1 MAKRQA
7 MYNRVNFSMDKM
19 TKDFRKILDRYLPK
33 FEEQPQQVD
42 LKLPKLKKVDDKPNE
57 IKLPKGWL
65 NLLESE
71 FSKGYMSDIKTF
83 LYSEYSNNKIIYPSK
98 SLIFNAFNLCDFDE
112 VKVIILG
119 QDPYHGPD
127 QAHGLSF
134 SVRKNIPF
142 PPSLKNII
150 KELENDIGVKFNQ
163 NDGNLSKWAKQGVF
177 LLNTTLTV
185 EKSKPLSHSKIGW
198 ELFTDK
204 VIELLSEKKQNLVFI
219 LWGKHA
225 QAKNQ
230 LIDNSKHLV
239 ISSTHPSPLSAHRGF
254 FGSKPFSQT
263 NNFLLSKNIK
273 EINW

>member
-1 MAKRQA
+1 M
-7 MYNRVNFSMDKM
+7 N
-19 TKDFRKILDRYLPK
+19 
-33 FEEQPQQVD
+33 
-42 LKLPKLKKVDDKPNE
+42 NE

-71 FSKGYMSDIKTF
+71 FSKKYMSDIKTF

-98 SLIFNAFNLCDFDE
+98 SLIFNAFNLCDFEE

-150 KELENDIGVKFNQ
+150 KELENDIGVKFQQ
-163 NDGNLSKWAKQGVF
+163 NDGNLSKCAKQGVF

-263 NNFLLSKNIK
+263 NKFLISKNIN

>member
-1 MAKRQA
+1 M
-7 MYNRVNFSMDKM
+7 S
-19 TKDFRKILDRYLPK
+19 
-33 FEEQPQQVD
+33 
-42 LKLPKLKKVDDKPNE
+42 E
-57 IKLPKGWL
+57 IK
-65 NLLESE
+65 N
-71 FSKGYMSDIKTF
+71 F
-83 LYSEYSNNKIIYPSK
+83 LYREYSKNKIIYPSK
-98 SLIFNAFNLCDFDE
+98 SLIFNAFNLCDFEE

-150 KELENDIGVKFNQ
+150 KELENDIGVKFQQ

-263 NNFLLSKNIK
+263 NKFLLSNNIK

>member
-1 MAKRQA
+1 MK
-7 MYNRVNFSMDKM
+7 
-19 TKDFRKILDRYLPK
+19 
-33 FEEQPQQVD
+33 
-42 LKLPKLKKVDDKPNE
+42 NE

-225 QAKNQ
+225 QAKDQ

>member
-1 MAKRQA
+1 MK
-7 MYNRVNFSMDKM
+7 
-19 TKDFRKILDRYLPK
+19 
-33 FEEQPQQVD
+33 
-42 LKLPKLKKVDDKPNE
+42 NE

-71 FSKGYMSDIKTF
+71 FSKKYMSDIKTF
-83 LYSEYSNNKIIYPSK
+83 LFSEYSNNKIIYPSK

-150 KELENDIGVKFNQ
+150 KELENDIGVKFQQ
-163 NDGNLSKWAKQGVF
+163 NDGDLSKWAKQGVF

-219 LWGKHA
+219 LWGKNA

-230 LIDNSKHLV
+230 IIDNSKHLI
-239 ISSTHPSPLSAHRGF
+239 ISSSHPSPLSAHRGF

-263 NNFLLSKNIK
+263 NKYLMSNNIK

>member
-1 MAKRQA
+1 MEEYVTLEIENGIGTIEFFHPQS
-7 MYNRVNFSMDKM
+7 NSLPGHLLSLL
-19 TKDFRKILDRYLPK
+19 TKTIIDA
-33 FEEQPQQVD
+33 
-42 LKLPKLKKVDDKPNE
+42 
-57 IKLPKGWL
+57 G
-65 NLLESE
+65 
-71 FSKGYMSDIKTF
+71 
-83 LYSEYSNNKIIYPSK
+83 NN
-98 SLIFNAFNLCDFDE
+98 DE

-134 SVRKNIPF
+134 SVKKNIPF

-150 KELENDIGVKFNQ
+150 KELENDIGVKFQQ